1 MFRIFRFLLFDVCM
15 LALVL
20 YCMIFNDLVLYGLAQ
35 GKGQLRVIM
44 DVRKVEEVMRDPAF
58 PDSLK
63 KKLALINEIRQFAS
77 DSLGL
82 KPSSNYTT
90 IYDQHGKPVLW
101 TITACEPFRL
111 KAKEWNFPFLGT
123 VSYKGFFNYEKGKKE
138 AGELLEKGYDVDYG
152 AVSGWSTLG
161 WFRDPILSSML
172 GRNEGHIANLIIH
185 ELTHGTIYVKNR
197 VDFNENLASFV
208 GDKGAERFLAFKYGS
223 HSKIAEEYQRS
234 KSDRK
239 IYNMY
244 ILQKAGQLDSLY
256 KSFTPNQSVMQKEM
270 KKMAFIYQTIEGLQ
284 AIPLYHKKSYTGY
297 THDAL
302 VEKNAFFMSFR
313 RYDSEYDVF
322 EKEFR
327 EQYHSDI
334 RRYIEALVKRWN

>member
-1 MFRIFRFLLFDVCM
+1 MLILVVYCCLF
-15 LALVL
+15 
-20 YCMIFNDLVLYGLAQ
+20 NELVLYGLAQ
-35 GKGQLRVIM
+35 GKGQLRIISQ
-44 DVRKVEEVMRDPAF
+44 VRPVEEAMRDPAF

-63 KKLALINEIRQFAS
+63 KKLILIKEIRQFAC

-101 TITACEPFRL
+101 TITASEPFRL
-111 KAKEWNFPFLGT
+111 KAKEWNFPLLGT

-138 AGELLEKGYDVDYG
+138 AEALEAKGYDVDYG

-161 WFRDPILSSML
+161 WFKDPILSSML
-172 GRNEGHIANLIIH
+172 NRNAGQIANLIIH
-185 ELTHGTIYVKNR
+185 ELTHGTIYVKSS

-208 GDKGAERFLAFKYGS
+208 GDKGAERFLVFRYGIDS
-223 HSKIAEEYQRS
+223 DEALEYRRS

-239 IYNMY
+239 IYNAY
-244 ILQKAGQLDSLY
+244 VLHAANRLDSLY
-256 KSFTPNQSVMQKEM
+256 RTFPSEGSVMQKEM
-270 KKMAFIYQTIEGLQ
+270 KKMAFIYETIAGLKH
-284 AIPLYHKKSYTGY
+284 LNLHHKKSYLAY
-297 THDAL
+297 TNDAL

-334 RRYIEALVKRWN
+334 RHYIQALVKRWN